1 VVETRRDQIENVAS
15 SLFRERGYPGTS
27 VRDIARALD
36 MQGASL
42 YAHVASKEDVLWAIV
57 QRAADR
63 FEEAADAAARS
74 AAKAGPADRL
84 RALVRAHVGVVTD
97 SVEYASAFVYEW
109 KFLSPERRAEIRR
122 RRDRYEGR
130 FRTLIA
136 EGVASKAFGRVDPSV
151 AALFILTA
159 LNGIPIWYRQ
169 EGRLSADRIANE
181 LAELAVRSVE
191 AHR

>member
-1 VVETRRDQIENVAS
+1 VVETRRDQIESVAGT
-15 SLFRERGYPGTS
+15 LFRERGYPGTS

-36 MQGASL
+36 IQGASL
-42 YAHVASKEDVLWAIV
+42 YAHVASKEDVLWSIV

-63 FEEAADAAARS
+63 FEQAADS
-74 AAKAGPADRL
+74 AEEASRRAPYPERL

-97 SVEYASAFVYEW
+97 NVEHASAFVYEW
-109 KFLSPERRAEIRR
+109 KFLSPERRAAIRR

-136 EGVASKAFGRVDPSV
+136 EGLAARAFGRVDPAV
-151 AALFILTA
+151 AAIFILTS

>member
-1 VVETRRDQIENVAS
+1 MVETRRDQIENVAS
-15 SLFRERGYPGTS
+15 NLFRERGYPGTS

-36 MQGASL
+36 IQGASL
-42 YAHVASKEDVLWAIV
+42 YSHVASKEDVLWSIV

-63 FEEAADAAARS
+63 FEEAADS
-74 AAKAGPADRL
+74 AEEASRDASHPERL
-84 RALVRAHVGVVTD
+84 RALVRAHVGVVTEN
-97 SVEYASAFVYEW
+97 VEHASAFVYEW
-109 KFLSPERRAEIRR
+109 KFLSPERRAAIRR

-136 EGVASKAFGRVDPSV
+136 EGVATRAFGRVDPAV
-151 AALFILTA
+151 AAIFILTS

>member
-1 VVETRRDQIENVAS
+1 VVETRRDQIENVAGT
-15 SLFRERGYPGTS
+15 LFRERGYPATS

-42 YAHVASKEDVLWAIV
+42 YAHVASKEDVLWSIV

-63 FEEAADAAARS
+63 FEQAADAAEEASRR
-74 AAKAGPADRL
+74 APYPERL
-84 RALVRAHVGVVTD
+84 RALVRAHVGVVTEN
-97 SVEYASAFVYEW
+97 VEHASAFVYEW
-109 KFLSPERRAEIRR
+109 KFLSPERRAAIRR

-136 EGVASKAFGRVDPSV
+136 EGVAARAFGRVDPAV
-151 AALFILTA
+151 AAIFILTS

>member
-1 VVETRRDQIENVAS
+1 
-15 SLFRERGYPGTS
+15 
-27 VRDIARALD
+27 

-42 YAHVASKEDVLWAIV
+42 YAHVASKEDVLWSIV

-63 FEEAADAAARS
+63 FEQAADVAEEASRRAS
-74 AAKAGPADRL
+74 YPERL
-84 RALVRAHVGVVTD
+84 RALVRAHVGVVTEN
-97 SVEYASAFVYEW
+97 VEHASAFVYEW
-109 KFLSPERRAEIRR
+109 KFLSPERRAAIRR
-122 RRDRYEGR
+122 RRDRYEGL

-136 EGVASKAFGRVDPSV
+136 EGVAARAFGRVDPAV
-151 AALFILTA
+151 AAIFILTS

-169 EGRLSADRIANE
+169 EGRLSADRIAHE

>member
-1 VVETRRDQIENVAS
+1 VVETRRDQIESVAG

-42 YAHVASKEDVLWAIV
+42 YAHVASKEDVLWSIV

-63 FEEAADAAARS
+63 FEQAADAAEDATRR
-74 AAKAGPADRL
+74 APHPERL

-97 SVEYASAFVYEW
+97 NVENASAFVYEW
-109 KFLSPERRAEIRR
+109 KFLSPERRASIRR

-130 FRTLIA
+130 FRSLIS
-136 EGVASKAFGRVDPSV
+136 EGVAARAFGRVDPAV
-151 AALFILTA
+151 ATIFILTS

>member
-1 VVETRRDQIENVAS
+1 VVETRRDQIENVAGT
-15 SLFRERGYPGTS
+15 LFRERGYPATS

-42 YAHVASKEDVLWAIV
+42 YAHVASKEDVLWSIV

-63 FEEAADAAARS
+63 FEQAADAAEEASRR
-74 AAKAGPADRL
+74 APYPERL
-84 RALVRAHVGVVTD
+84 RALVRAHVGVVTEN
-97 SVEYASAFVYEW
+97 VEHASAFVYEW
-109 KFLSPERRAEIRR
+109 KFLSPERRAAIRR

-136 EGVASKAFGRVDPSV
+136 EGVAARVFGRVDPAV
-151 AALFILTA
+151 AAIFILTA